1 MQATSKSSASLL
13 VAGEIRLFSPVA
25 YICNDDPANSNH
37 QSSGELNWTFTLTNS
52 SFLISPTHNVFMAI
66 GCGTLAFV
74 DGREDESFFTGCIT
88 TCKSLHDAAQDGDE
102 CTGLGC
108 CQTGIP
114 GNLSTISI
122 YWSVDKNDSLTNPT
136 WSPCSYAFVSEKGW
150 YKFKRRD
157 LTRVGN
163 KSFTDRV
170 GDRTIPMVLD
180 WALRND
186 GSCQPPAEDG
196 KSSAKPTPSACASAN
211 SYCVNA
217 TQRHGYLCHCS
228 KGYEGN
234 PGNGKSDKGCQP
246 IVPGYGVAIVATFV
260 AVVLACLAIVLLQR
274 REHRKRFSKNGG
286 DILKDVGIVIF
297 NEGELKKITNGYK
310 KNIGEGSFGKVY
322 QGTINGTQVAVKC
335 SNSKGEALPLEEFRN
350 EIIFQFRINHE
361 NVVRLV
367 GCCLETTVPML
378 VFEFVPN
385 GSLFDRL
392 HVNRH
397 QVLPLL
403 SRLDIAIGSAEA
415 LAYMHSH
422 GGHNQNHV
430 HGDVKSVKTD
440 RNYLDPVYMKT
451 DRFTT
456 KSDVYSFG
464 VVLLELITRKTP
476 KYDGNNS
483 LSIDF
488 VQTCKVEGNG
498 RKMYDTDILMNDGNA
513 QSSQVYIECLD
524 KIGELAVRCLKE
536 VDVDERPTMERWWR
550 SLRKSS

>member
-217 TQRHGYLCHCS
+217 TQRH
-228 KGYEGN
+228 
-234 PGNGKSDKGCQP
+234 
-246 IVPGYGVAIVATFV
+246 ATFV

-397 QVLPLL
+397 QV
-403 SRLDIAIGSAEA
+403 
-415 LAYMHSH
+415 
-422 GGHNQNHV
+422 
-430 HGDVKSVKTD
+430 
-440 RNYLDPVYMKT
+440 
-451 DRFTT
+451 
-456 KSDVYSFG
+456 
-464 VVLLELITRKTP
+464 
-476 KYDGNNS
+476 
-483 LSIDF
+483 
-488 VQTCKVEGNG
+488 EGNG